1 MLFKSKIAFI
11 VGGQVITFKQR
22 RDQLSKHHKLTTAI
36 MTILLFILLM
46 AFNACGPAKPDFISD
61 GSLDAI
67 QLPAPVTQG
76 GMPLMDALKNR
87 QSQRS
92 FSPEQLSD
100 QVLSDLLWAGFG
112 INRPDSGRRTAPS
125 ALNWQETDIYV
136 FTEKGA
142 YLYDVEPNLLQ
153 PIVAG
158 DFRGETGSLI
168 QPFVKTAPVNLVY
181 VVDSD
186 RTGMMGKV
194 MSAADRDMFSATAVG
209 FISQNVYLYCASKGL
224 ATVVRGLVDREA
236 LRERLNLRP
245 EQKVILAQSVG
256 YPADGDKSSMNLGPY
271 LEKMKDGGYPG
282 EAPYNELVYRVMVT
296 VKDHRIEG
304 IEIVDIGSGEY
315 QNEAEEV
322 LSGVVDGQ
330 ALPVDAMSGATPA
343 TQALYRAVENAL
355 KQGAGQSN

>member
-1 MLFKSKIAFI
+1 LNN
-11 VGGQVITFKQR
+11 
-22 RDQLSKHHKLTTAI
+22 HHKLTTAV
-36 MTILLFILLM
+36 MTILLLTFLIALIS
-46 AFNACGPAKPDFISD
+46 CGPAKPDFITD

-67 QLPAPVTQG
+67 QLPAPITQG
-76 GMPLMDALKNR
+76 GMPLMEALKNR
-87 QSQRS
+87 QSQRT

-142 YLYDVEPNLLQ
+142 YLYDVESNMLQ
-153 PIVAG
+153 PIADG

-181 VVDSD
+181 VVDAD

-194 MSAADRDMFSATAVG
+194 MSTADRDMFSATAVG

-245 EQKVILAQSVG
+245 EQKVILAQSIG
-256 YPADGDKSSMNLGPY
+256 YPADRDKSSNLNLGPY
-271 LEKMKDGGYPG
+271 LEKIKDGRYPG
-282 EAPYNELVYRVMVT
+282 EAPYNDLVYRVLVT
-296 VKDHRIEG
+296 VNDHRVEG
-304 IEIVDIGSGEY
+304 VDIVDIGSDEY
-315 QNEAEEV
+315 RKEAEEA
-322 LSGVVDGQ
+322 LSKVVTDQ
-330 ALPVDAMSGATPA
+330 ALPVDAMSGATVA
-343 TQALYRAVENAL
+343 SQALYRAVENAL